1 MARVNASVP
10 MIIPAYVPRPAAAP
24 AAPTRSVSFSGQ
36 PTVGRPVTKSRSM
49 SVNQGHSRPAVK
61 KNSLGQ
67 TLNAQGKPINAS
79 GHLINEF
86 NQRINPQGYAINDQ
100 HHLIDKQNRLVN
112 KDQYL
117 VDSVGRPLDKKG
129 NVARSME
136 TAVKGDVALPVGR
149 VVASAN
155 HAFAKWNKKAAVG
168 KTSEKSEM
176 PPIKNLAELTQRM
189 MDAEKL
195 IKAGVIPKS
204 PGVKHVAAEAA
215 TNAAISGLVSAPISV
230 GAYGASTS
238 WGESIKASYL
248 PLPLLPQAPGTK
260 SIIDPSLA
268 KTQKEAAATKEL
280 GAETKELDAET
291 KALYSKMDD
300 LQVSAFASTNTAMAL
315 QLGTFE
321 KGWLP
326 SPDWSADPLKRM
338 SQLEELLD
346 RNEAL
351 TCELAE
357 NCEVFFKAYLPLKE
371 APKGVAGLSQRVDT
385 AQRRMHVIDRSQS
398 SIVDAFRARSEGQ

>member
-1 MARVNASVP
+1 M
-10 MIIPAYVPRPAAAP
+10 
-24 AAPTRSVSFSGQ
+24 
-36 PTVGRPVTKSRSM
+36 
-49 SVNQGHSRPAVK
+49 
-61 KNSLGQ
+61 
-67 TLNAQGKPINAS
+67 
-79 GHLINEF
+79 
-86 NQRINPQGYAINDQ
+86 
-100 HHLIDKQNRLVN
+100 IDKQNRLVN

-168 KTSEKSEM
+168 KTNEKSEV

-268 KTQKEAAATKEL
+268 KTQKEAATTKEL
-280 GAETKELDAET
+280 GAETKELDAETKELDAET

-338 SQLEELLD
+338 TQLEELLD
-346 RNEAL
+346 RSEAL

-357 NCEVFFKAYLPLKE
+357 KCEVFFKPHLPLKD
-371 APKGVAGLSQRVDT
+371 APKGAAGLSERVDT
-385 AQRRMHVIDRSQS
+385 AQRRLHLIDKSQV
-398 SIVDAFRARSEGQ
+398 SILASIKARTEGE